1 MKKAILTL
9 AAITSVI
16 SVNAQEI
23 KNNLSRQ
30 QIHPFIKCEH
40 TQVINL
46 STQDTSS
53 YVWCGF
59 QNIKYTSIT
68 DIGSVFITSQTELD
82 ELISALKIALKLK
95 TENPNLVYSFRAAG
109 SEFDTYEFNKTA
121 LYIQNGRK
129 YTSITMTNLAK
140 WIGYLETI
148 QF

>member
-1 MKKAILTL
+1 MKKAIVVVAMLVG
-9 AAITSVI
+9 AVEM
-16 SVNAQEI
+16 NAQEI
-23 KNNLSRQ
+23 KNNLSKQR
-30 QIHPFIKCEH
+30 ILPLECKH

-95 TENPNLVYSFRAAG
+95 TENPNLVYSFTAAG
-109 SEFDTYEFNKTA
+109 NEFDTYEFNKTA
-121 LYIQNGRK
+121 LYIQDGRK
-129 YTSITMTNLAK
+129 YTAITMDNLAK
-140 WIGYLETI
+140 WIEYLETI
-148 QF
+148 KF